1 MLIRGQGNRSKCTIL
16 DNIMQID
23 GMIINKETVLV
34 EIYYTNNF
42 ILKNDNANKEE

>member
-1 MLIRGQGNRSKCTIL
+1 
-16 DNIMQID
+16 
-23 GMIINKETVLV
+23 MIINKETVLV